1 MIHAHVVLVK
11 SLSSAVEEIKRICI
25 IIYLS
30 CVRID
35 GRVEWIQGGLLWF
48 GILLQI
54 QAVI

>member
-11 SLSSAVEEIKRICI
+11 SLSSAVEEIKRTCI
-25 IIYLS
+25 IIWLS
-30 CVRID
+30 CVRMD
-35 GRVEWIQGGLLWF
+35 GKVEWIQGGLLWF